1 MHLSGEADAVGV
13 DGDHRVCAAIAALPD
28 RSTMHGWVSRF
39 ALLADPTRLTLL
51 LCIHEVGEICVSDLA
66 LAAGL
71 KDSTTSQALRLLRA
85 QNLVS
90 AHRDGRVVRY
100 RLADPVVTGLLDRIH
115 DGVPPDAFD
124 TAAGAAATAVTPG
137 AARLSPRDA
146 SPR

>member
-1 MHLSGEADAVGV
+1 M
-13 DGDHRVCAAIAALPD
+13 
-28 RSTMHGWVSRF
+28 
-39 ALLADPTRLTLL
+39 
-51 LCIHEVGEICVSDLA
+51 SDLA

-100 RLADPVVTGLLDRIH
+100 RLADPVVTDLLDRMRE
-115 DGVPPDAFD
+115 GPYEAL
-124 TAAGAAATAVTPG
+124 GATAVTPG
-137 AARLSPRDA
+137 ATRGSPRDA